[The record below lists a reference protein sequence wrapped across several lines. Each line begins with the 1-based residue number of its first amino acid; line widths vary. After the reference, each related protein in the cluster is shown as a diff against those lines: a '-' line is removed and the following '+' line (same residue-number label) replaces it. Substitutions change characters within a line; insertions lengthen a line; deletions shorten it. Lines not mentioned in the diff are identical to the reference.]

1 MDAIDNDLFSSW
13 LWGELQKRGWDQT
26 QLVKRSGVS
35 QGQISRIMNNT
46 RNPGPNALRKIAR
59 ALQVPEE
66 TAFRA
71 AGVMGNRPEPL
82 EPDLALMLQELSPI
96 DRDLMIAL
104 MRRLLD

>member
-1 MDAIDNDLFSSW
+1 MTDDRDFVDW
-13 LWGELQKRGWDQT
+13 LWDELNKRGWGQA

-35 QGQISRIMNNT
+35 QSVLSRIMSNS
-46 RNPGPNALRKIAR
+46 RKPGPEALRKIAR

-71 AGVMGNRPEPL
+71 AGVLGNRPEPL
-82 EPDLALMLQELSPI
+82 APDIALMIQELSPA
-96 DRDLMIAL
+96 DRDIIVAL